1 MIRFVLLFILSS
13 LITLHSSLLLAGDI
27 LVRPGESTVQPL
39 PPFLVL
45 PNGCST
51 STPTTNDYLQ
61 CGWRLWD
68 GQAPAIATGHERLG
82 AGTFRQHP
90 TQPDRCVQEFADT
103 LIADRLAAEAIAAS
117 NAAAAALEPEVVR
130 IGKADVVTYADG
142 SVEIAGAWLVRGLSN
157 GVFEVWVDADTGMVF
172 ADLDH
177 ASPRKSKA
185 EKDAAKA
192 ARKQKIAT
200 VKAAKT
206 DGAKLAALLDLW
218 GLK

>member
-1 MIRFVLLFILSS
+1 MIRLVILSS

-27 LVRPGESTVQPL
+27 LVRPGATGPEPL
-39 PPFLVL
+39 PRFLVL

-51 STPTTNDYLQ
+51 GTPTTNDYLQ

-68 GQAPAIATGHERLG
+68 GQGPAIAAGHERLG
-82 AGTFRQHP
+82 TGTFRQHP
-90 TQPDRCVQEFADT
+90 TQPNRCVQEFVDT
-103 LIADRLAAEAIAAS
+103 LIADRLAAEAVAAS
-117 NAAAAALEPEVVR
+117 NAAVAALEPEVVR

-142 SVEIAGAWLVRGLSN
+142 SVEIAGAWLVRGVSN
-157 GVFEVWVDADTGMVF
+157 GVWEVWVDAETGMVF
-172 ADLDH
+172 GDLDH
-177 ASPRKSKA
+177 ASPRKTKA

-192 ARKQKIAT
+192 ARKQKIAA
-200 VKAAKT
+200 VKAAKS

>member
-1 MIRFVLLFILSS
+1 MMKWLVVLCLALPA
-13 LITLHSSLLLAGDI
+13 LAGDV
-27 LVRPGESTVQPL
+27 LVRPGATSVEPL
-39 PPFLVL
+39 PRFLVL
-45 PNGCST
+45 PDGSST
-51 STPTTNDYLQ
+51 GTPTTDDYVR

-68 GQAPAIATGHERLG
+68 GQGPAIAAGFERLG
-82 AGTFRQHP
+82 AGVFRQHA
-90 TQPDRCVQEFADT
+90 TQPNRCVQEFVDT
-103 LIADRLAAEAIAAS
+103 LIADRLAAEAVAAS
-117 NAAAAALEPEVVR
+117 NAAAVALEPEVVR

-177 ASPRKSKA
+177 ASPRKSKV

-192 ARKQKIAT
+192 AKRAKIAA
-200 VKAAKT
+200 VKTAKT